1 MHSPF
6 EAQLLIT
13 QDGIS
18 AIDALAAMPETLG
31 LSKQHLKTVMQKG
44 AVWLALN
51 AEDSKPQRL
60 RRAKKSLQA
69 GNILYLYY
77 DEKVLNESVSD
88 PQLFADLGDYS
99 VWIKPKGM
107 RSQGS
112 KWSDHNTL
120 NRWIQLNV
128 PGKTNQPCLMIHR
141 LDKATDGLM
150 LVAHSHQTAVAL
162 RKLFEARKIVKI
174 YQAWVAGEFPENPQD
189 YDSPVNGKPAIS
201 HAKRL
206 AFDVERKRSLV
217 EVNIETGRKHQIRIH
232 LSQAGYPIIGD
243 RLYHPTESHTE
254 DLQLSAVFI
263 KLLGDSEHFQQTFAL
278 LNDKSSLKPS

>member
-1 MHSPF
+1 MNSPF
-6 EAQLLIT
+6 EAQLVIT

-18 AIDALAAMPETLG
+18 AIDALTTMPETRG

-51 AEDSKPQRL
+51 ADDPNPQRL
-60 RRAKKSLQA
+60 RRAKKPLQA

-77 DEKVLNESVSD
+77 DEKVLNEAAPAPECV
-88 PQLFADLGDYS
+88 ADLGDYS

-128 PGKTNQPCLMIHR
+128 PSKTNQPCLMIHR

-162 RKLFEARKIVKI
+162 RKLFEARKIIKI
-174 YQAWVAGEFPENPQD
+174 YQAWVAGEFPEHTQD

-206 AFDVERKRSLV
+206 AFDAERKRSWV

-232 LSQAGYPIIGD
+232 LSQAGFPIVGD
-243 RLYHPTESHTE
+243 RLYNPQDTHTE
-254 DLQLSAVFI
+254 DMQLTAVYLELQ
-263 KLLGDSEHFQQTFAL
+263 GDTPHFQQRFTL
-278 LNDKSSLKPS
+278 PTYHS